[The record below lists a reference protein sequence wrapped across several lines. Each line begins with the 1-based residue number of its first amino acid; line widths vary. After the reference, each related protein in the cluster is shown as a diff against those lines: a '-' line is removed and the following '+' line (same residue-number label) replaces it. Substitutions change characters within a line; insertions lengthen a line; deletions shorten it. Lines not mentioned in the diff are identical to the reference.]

1 MHAEQLVILVA
12 EDDPNDLALLR
23 HAVRETQL
31 PVHLSVVRDGEEA
44 IEYLRGNGHFADRA
58 RHPLPDLLLLD
69 LKMPRV
75 TGLEVLRWL
84 RRHRE
89 CAKIPTIM
97 LSGSGLEADV
107 EEAYRLGVN
116 TYFTKPNELGKL
128 SELLHLLIQYWARS
142 QRPQHVA
149 VRRAA

>member
-12 EDDPNDLALLR
+12 EDDPKDLALLR
-23 HAVRETQL
+23 HAVREIEC
-31 PVHLSVVRDGEEA
+31 PVHLVVVRDGEEA
-44 IEYLRGNGHFADRA
+44 IEYLRGDGPFGDRG

-75 TGLEVLRWL
+75 TGLEVLKWIK
-84 RRHRE
+84 RHKDSAR
-89 CAKIPTIM
+89 IPTIM

-128 SELLHLLIQYWARS
+128 SELLGLLIQYWSRS
-142 QRPQHVA
+142 QRPHQVP